1 MVAAV
6 NLDEVDWQI
15 LSILQIEAR
24 ISFKELGQRIG
35 LTGTAIAERVRKLE
49 DEGIIEGYSIKLNRK
64 KIGLPVVA
72 FFKLRVQVEHC
83 RRLQELAIALP
94 EIIEAHRV
102 VGNEYYI
109 LKGVLPSMQHL
120 KALMEKFIQL
130 GAVNVSIVLST
141 TVADKSIQKQSWNL
155 NSDRLMLDLT
165 LMNRNN
171 ANINSGLIAVI
182 PIDCM
187 ATIPRSGW
195 SRARAGITKVEK
207 AKKTP
212 ATIPQPIVAVKVREK
227 R

>member
-1 MVAAV
+1 
-6 NLDEVDWQI
+6 
-15 LSILQIEAR
+15 
-24 ISFKELGQRIG
+24 

-141 TVADKSIQKQSWNL
+141 TVADKSIQKQS
-155 NSDRLMLDLT
+155 
-165 LMNRNN
+165 
-171 ANINSGLIAVI
+171 
-182 PIDCM
+182 
-187 ATIPRSGW
+187 
-195 SRARAGITKVEK
+195 
-207 AKKTP
+207 
-212 ATIPQPIVAVKVREK
+212 
-227 R
+227 